1 MPCGRPTRYASGVS
15 AAAWQLA
22 LERANGAKLRE
33 IDAHRRAIILQDKT
47 AAFFDGLGLET
58 RAAVARERGERA
70 RAMLELAFIEQAH
83 ARSFTAAVL

>member
-1 MPCGRPTRYASGVS
+1 LSGLTVRS
-15 AAAWQLA
+15 FARSTLT
-22 LERANGAKLRE
+22 GARS
-33 IDAHRRAIILQDKT
+33 LQDKT
-47 AAFFDGLGLET
+47 AAFFDWLGLET